1 MGNPNSTHPAGKSA
15 RKNIQ
20 LRCALVRCPQVRIN
34 SPESAAPH
42 ILNLSVRGVKGAV
55 FQRALIP

>member
-1 MGNPNSTHPAGKSA
+1 M